1 MFLEIKFITNGKISS
16 ELFEDILDHLVIC
29 GRKWDDHCVNMFGFL
44 KSDGKK
50 IYIFRFLNPCKYCLV
65 DVSILFNPVFG
76 KTYILHSLL
85 KTIPDAEVEIK
96 VIDDEGH
103 EFKVHDYLKNYS
115 NIIKE
120 LLKIENT
127 LTYSR

>member
-1 MFLEIKFITNGKISS
+1 MGLREIHRQAQRRINVPCRLPAYSSKKSLTQEHKI
-16 ELFEDILDHLVIC
+16 
-29 GRKWDDHCVNMFGFL
+29 FGFL

-65 DVSILFNPVFG
+65 DVSIFFNPVFG